1 MMHANDRHEHG
12 EHFGGDAHDFLFK
25 LPGLDPLVVEAFP
38 ITMHLHGTQGKA
50 FFRLLKNLDL
60 HPGQMICG
68 RIIEVKEGLSQREL
82 AGYVHI
88 KPATVTVMLQKM
100 EKSGLITRIPDEED
114 RRITRIYLTEQ
125 GKTANRQAAEVMR
138 DLLMSTFGRLTPD
151 QLRAYIETT
160 EQLIALTNQYQ
171 IEQKTDVIN
180 NDVM

>member
-1 MMHANDRHEHG
+1 M
-12 EHFGGDAHDFLFK
+12 
-25 LPGLDPLVVEAFP
+25 
-38 ITMHLHGTQGKA
+38 
-50 FFRLLKNLDL
+50 
-60 HPGQMICG
+60 
-68 RIIEVKEGLSQREL
+68 
-82 AGYVHI
+82 
-88 KPATVTVMLQKM
+88 QKM

-138 DLLMSTFGRLTPD
+138 DLLMSTFGKLTPD
-151 QLRAYIETT
+151 QLRAYMQIT